1 MQKPVKETCRTQT
14 QTHVHTHIILR
25 YWATFVSS
33 WSAGQDL
40 FSSTCLSWLRYKQP
54 FSFNLSAAQQANTVS
69 AKGKTHTQHTHTHF
83 YWHSKSLQSDPNQ
96 WCPTMPLLEPL
107 VRPWIKLC
115 PYFSNFSLML
125 CMCRPGRKL
134 HNWSRPNLFCR
145 ENLPSGQPH
154 TLARTRTKSERPE
167 HVAGTNLQIAH
178 HGSSFLRAVGEST
191 RALYRFNCANAV
203 LTQGPF
209 QVQPVCALLVFND
222 MMGW

>member
-14 QTHVHTHIILR
+14 QTHVHTH
-25 YWATFVSS
+25 T
-33 WSAGQDL
+33 L
-40 FSSTCLSWLRYKQP
+40 FCVIEQH
-54 FSFNLSAAQQANTVS
+54 LSAADLPVKISSLQLVFRDFDTNSHSLSTYLQLSKQIQWVQR
-69 AKGKTHTQHTHTHF
+69 AKHTHTQTHTHF

-178 HGSSFLRAVGEST
+178 HGS

>member
-1 MQKPVKETCRTQT
+1 MPHTDTNTCT
-14 QTHVHTHIILR
+14 HTH
-25 YWATFVSS
+25 Y
-33 WSAGQDL
+33 SAL
-40 FSSTCLSWLRYKQP
+40 LSNICQQLICR
-54 FSFNLSAAQQANTVS
+54 SRSLLFNLSFVTSIQTAILFQPICSS
-69 AKGKTHTQHTHTHF
+69 ASKYSECKGQNTHTQHTHF